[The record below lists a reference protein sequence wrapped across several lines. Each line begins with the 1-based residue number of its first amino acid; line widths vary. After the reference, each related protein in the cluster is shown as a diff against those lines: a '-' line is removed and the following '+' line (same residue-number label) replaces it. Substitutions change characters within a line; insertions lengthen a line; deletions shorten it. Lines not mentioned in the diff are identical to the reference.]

1 LLKEKGEVRM
11 EKEIEKLLKN
21 LENRLEKIENVLFSD
36 KLEKIKAKS
45 KDYKGLAGG
54 IRFLI
59 DNNFF
64 SQPKCLKEIK
74 NELEKEDYYYSKSG
88 IASTLSETFTKSQK
102 ILTRIKTKEGWKYV
116 LRK

>member
-1 LLKEKGEVRM
+1 M
-11 EKEIEKLLKN
+11 EDEIKKILKN
-21 LENRLEKIENVLFSD
+21 LESRLKKVEKVLFSN
-36 KLEKIKAKS
+36 KTERAKAKS

-64 SQPKCLKEIK
+64 SQPKSLKEIK
-74 NELEKEDYYYSKSG
+74 NELEKENYYYSQSG

-102 ILTRIKTKEGWKYV
+102 ILTRIKDKIGWKYV